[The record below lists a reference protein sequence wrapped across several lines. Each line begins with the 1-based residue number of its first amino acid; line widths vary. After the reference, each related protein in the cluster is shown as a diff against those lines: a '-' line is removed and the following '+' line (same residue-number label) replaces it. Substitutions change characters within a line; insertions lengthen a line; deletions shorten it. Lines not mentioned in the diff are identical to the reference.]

1 MPTSRTGQPVVIAD
15 PDPRWSAGFET
26 QRARLAEVLP
36 AGARVEHVGSTS
48 VPGLGAKP
56 IVDILVGV
64 ERLADVERCI
74 PEIEALGYEY
84 VPEYEA
90 DLPQRR
96 YFRRDEAGARAQHL
110 HAVELDSDFFRD
122 HLAFRDALRADANL
136 ARAYET
142 LKRELA
148 GRFGRDREGYTDA
161 KTVFVEAVLEK
172 VRG

>member
-1 MPTSRTGQPVVIAD
+1 MPTSRTDQPVVIAD
-15 PDPRWSAGFET
+15 PDPRWPAVFET
-26 QRARLAEVLP
+26 QRARLSEVLP
-36 AGARVEHVGSTS
+36 PGARVEHVGSTS

-64 ERLADVERCI
+64 ERLGDVERCI

-84 VPEYEA
+84 VSEYEA
-90 DLPQRR
+90 QLPQRR

-110 HAVELDSDFFRD
+110 HAVEFDSEFFRE
-122 HLAFRDALRADANL
+122 HLAFRDALRADPQL

-142 LKRELA
+142 LKRQLA
-148 GRFGRDREGYTDA
+148 ERFGRDREGYTEA

>member
-1 MPTSRTGQPVVIAD
+1 MPTSRTDQPVVIAD
-15 PDPRWSAGFET
+15 PDSRWPAVFET
-26 QRARLAEVLP
+26 QRARLAEVLAP
-36 AGARVEHVGSTS
+36 GARVEHVGSTS

-64 ERLADVERCI
+64 DRLSDVERCI

-84 VPEYEA
+84 VPDYEA
-90 DLPQRR
+90 ELPQRR
-96 YFRRDEAGARAQHL
+96 FFRRDEAGKRAQHL
-110 HAVELDSDFFRD
+110 HAVEVDSDFFRD
-122 HLAFRDALRADANL
+122 HLAFRDALRADPKL

-148 GRFGRDREGYTDA
+148 GRFGRDRESYSDA
-161 KTVFVEAVLEK
+161 KTLFVEAVLEK

>member
-15 PDPRWSAGFET
+15 PDPRWSAVFET

-64 ERLADVERCI
+64 ERLADVEGCI
-74 PEIEALGYEY
+74 PDLEGLGYEY

-90 DLPQRR
+90 ELPQRR
-96 YFRRDEAGARAQHL
+96 FFRRDEAGARAQHL
-110 HAVELDSDFFRD
+110 HAVEVDSDFFRND
-122 HLAFRDALRADANL
+122 LAFRDALRADANL